1 MTFIHTHESSGKKYT
16 FYDKKLSSNTN
27 NIFTILVGKNGSGKS
42 RLLNSLIMRRLKD
55 EKYVLAF
62 SNSMYHKF
70 PQLELMAQNIIVMPT
85 IRDCK
90 KTSLIAM
97 L

>member
-42 RLLNSLIMRRLKD
+42 TILNILNYLLSDAKNGQRIKYDFD
-55 EKYVLAF
+55 ELDLYLLEEKG
-62 SNSMYHKF
+62 SKCQNTKF
-70 PQLELMAQNIIVMPT
+70 YM
-85 IRDCK
+85 
-90 KTSLIAM
+90 
-97 L
+97 